1 MDKKFIIQK
10 TIQILDRYSKLYKEI
25 SKGRFDNYGAYMAS
39 GRFRDEDELTKPKLS
54 IDFLEEILKFP
65 KDEYIPEQ
73 PGKTGIPDFFPR
85 DQRVHPFFFELKG
98 SDTEDLATH
107 HPQVNQYLKP
117 PLKWGVITNMRDLL
131 VYELDSAIP
140 ISDYSFSF
148 IQLYKDYKTHKDKI
162 LDFPN
167 TKRFLDFITRFSFQ
181 KLSNQDKIEYL
192 RKAPPWS
199 QLEVL
204 DSDELIVSIRKV
216 VGFLVE
222 DARTHKTQLS
232 ENLRFESET
241 KEAISFEIETVAG
254 ELDRKRVPQ
263 LKTLESY
270 VRVKPNTLESRAFD
284 IFLSR
289 VAYFTMTRSLL
300 ARIWEDIEF
309 IEQSLYD
316 GGFAKWY
323 EIRNRQIQRVLRDAF
338 NFAGERYSWLYNVH
352 NNYTWFTPSE
362 EALIDVLYELAKF
375 NLGKLNTDVL
385 GAVYEEYVDRID
397 RKNKGQYYTPR
408 EIIKL
413 IWDRVGFNNDDG
425 LFRYENGKRAS
436 RLVFD
441 PATGSGGFL
450 VEAARRIRE
459 EAHYNDKDFQDL
471 TEIWLAIIEGL
482 QGGEINLFAHYI
494 TEVNLLIQLTPIIK
508 KMLDAHKNLYRPP
521 QFTLKVIPCDSLSLH
536 LPYARLINEAEV
548 RDKKRDLTTV
558 ILDRQKWN
566 IYQQIKAF
574 QEYDFVC
581 ANPPYIGEKGH
592 KELFRATLD
601 RFPYWHRFY
610 QGKMDYLYFF
620 VLLGLS
626 KLRDGG
632 KLGFITTSYWPT
644 ADGAS
649 NLRKYILENA
659 LIKEIIDFGETKIFE
674 GAPGQHNMV
683 FILEKCPSCIQAK
696 TMVETPITENI
707 IKKEKNQI
715 KIVKVKEM
723 PIIKGIKP
731 LKGLINH
738 IEKHI
743 DKKEYSDDYIDVFY
757 SAVRQGGLTDGAWS
771 SLLMQTDVDK
781 ILSKANFVLL
791 KEVLETRQGIVPG
804 IDRVTKQNIKS
815 ISSDKIVKYNI
826 RPDDG
831 IFVLTKEE
839 INQLCLT
846 KAETEFFIP
855 SYHNSHITS
864 YIVDIPVEKIDY
876 ILYIDQELNFD
887 NYLNIRS
894 HLEKFKDILKNR
906 IDRYEE
912 RGYKETYPWYRL
924 NRPRDKNILSGEKIV
939 VSNWGTTWQP
949 FALQSGDFFEK
960 RDVTLF
966 VKQKGVREE
975 LYYFLGILNS
985 QIIKWWM
992 VQKARQLGYMRQSVQ
1007 EQIPICRID
1016 FTKRDEVKTHDTLVK
1031 KVEAMIETK
1040 KRLAEFNN
1048 FFKTRLTRL
1057 EEPKDIPEINAYA
1070 ITRSLQASDLRVLR
1084 THPKV
1089 QIVES
1094 TLLGSGDPIREAKD
1108 SDDFYLAKAGEIK
1121 GATLFDKSTEEAQYS
1136 MKLVGKNKK
1145 EIAIT
1150 APKEIIYYLK
1160 EILKDYLGKSLDE
1173 IKKIPLAKDL
1183 ETYEAKR
1190 DEILKEAMKLLT
1202 KVQSLQSEIDEIIY
1216 ELYGITQ
1223 AERKIIEKELQ
1234 SR

>member
-1 MDKKFIIQK
+1 MEKKSVIQK

-25 SKGRFDNYGAYMAS
+25 SKGRFENYGAYMAS
-39 GRFRDEDELTKPKLS
+39 GRFRDEDELTKPKLG

-85 DQRVHPFFFELKG
+85 DQRIHPFFFELKG

-107 HPQVNQYLKP
+107 HQQVNQYLKP

-131 VYELDSAIP
+131 VYELNSAIP
-140 ISDYSFSF
+140 ISDYLFSF
-148 IQLYKDYKTHKDKI
+148 LELYKDYKTHKNKI
-162 LDFPN
+162 LDFSN
-167 TKRFLDFITRFSFQ
+167 TKRFFDFVTRFSFQ
-181 KLSNQDKIEYL
+181 KLSIQDKIEYL
-192 RKAPPWS
+192 KKAPPWS
-199 QLEVL
+199 QLEIL
-204 DSDELIVSIRKV
+204 DPDELIVSIRKV

-232 ENLRFESET
+232 ENLRFESEA
-241 KEAISFEIETVAG
+241 KETISFEIETIAG

-270 VRVKPNTLESRAFD
+270 VRAKPNTLESRAFD

-289 VAYFTMTRSLL
+289 VAYFTMTRILL

-385 GAVYEEYVDRID
+385 GTVYEEYVDRVD

-413 IWDRVGFNNDDG
+413 IWDRVGFKNDDG

-459 EAHYNDKDFQDL
+459 EAHYNDKDYQDL

-508 KMLDAHKNLYRPP
+508 KMLDAHKHLYRPP

-566 IYQQIKAF
+566 IYQQIKAK
-574 QEYDFVC
+574 QDYDYAC

-592 KELFRATLD
+592 KELFRSTLE
-601 RFPYWHRFY
+601 RLPYWHRFY

-620 VLLGLS
+620 VILGLS

-649 NLRKYILENA
+649 NLRRYILDNA
-659 LIKEIIDFGETKIFE
+659 LIKEIIDFGETRIFE

-683 FILEKCPSCIQAK
+683 FILEKCPSSIQAK
-696 TMVETPITENI
+696 TMVETPIQENI
-707 IKKEKNQI
+707 NKKEKNQI

-723 PIIKGIKP
+723 LIVKGIKP
-731 LKGLINH
+731 IKGLINH

-743 DKKEYSDDYIDVFY
+743 DKKEYSDNYIDIFY
-757 SAVRQGGLTDGAWS
+757 SAVKQGELTEEPWNLGYLGNVSTILKKLQEYEPLLGELCEINSGADVTVGKLTQNYMK
-771 SLLMQTDVDK
+771 LLPADLV
-781 ILSKANFVLL
+781 A
-791 KEVLETRQGIVPG
+791 
-804 IDRVTKQNIKS
+804 KQNL
-815 ISSDKIVKYNI
+815 KIG
-826 RPDDG
+826 DG
-831 IFVLTKEE
+831 IFVLSEEECKNFDFTEKEKKFIKPFIKNSE
-839 INQLCLT
+839 I
-846 KAETEFFIP
+846 
-855 SYHNSHITS
+855 SS
-864 YIVDIPVEKIDY
+864 YIIDLEEKKYLIYLGWEDDI
-876 ILYIDQELNFD
+876 D
-887 NYLNIRS
+887 NLLNIKT
-894 HLEKFKDILKNR
+894 HLGQYKAIMDDQIS
-906 IDRYEE
+906 RYEE
-912 RGYKETYPWYRL
+912 KYPWFAL
-924 NRPRDKNILSGEKIV
+924 HRPREQKIFEGEKIINPQHTQQIV
-939 VSNWGTTWQP
+939 
-949 FALQSGDFFEK
+949 FAYLNEPIYSS
-960 RDVTLF
+960 RDVYYITPKNRKLKESLKF
-966 VKQKGVREE
+966 VCA
-975 LYYFLGILNS
+975 ILNS
-985 QIIKWWM
+985 NIVKFWLKHKGKRKG
-992 VQKARQLGYMRQSVQ
+992 VAYELKTTPLSK
-1007 EQIPICRID
+1007 IPFRCID
-1016 FTKRDEVKTHDTLVK
+1016 FSNNKEIRTHDVIVK
-1031 KVEAMIETK
+1031 KVEAMIEMK
-1040 KRLAEFNN
+1040 KRLAEYNK

-1057 EEPKDIPEINAYA
+1057 GEPKDIPEPDVFA
-1070 ITRSLQASDLRVLR
+1070 ITRSLPASDLRVLR

-1089 QIVES
+1089 QI
-1094 TLLGSGDPIREAKD
+1094 EAKD
-1108 SDDFYLAKAGEIK
+1108 SDDFYLAKVGEIK
-1121 GATLFDKSTEEAQYS
+1121 GATLFDKSSEEAQYS
-1136 MKLVGKNKK
+1136 IKLAGKNKK
-1145 EIAIT
+1145 QITIT
-1150 APKEIIYYLK
+1150 APKEILYYLK
-1160 EILKDYLGKSLDE
+1160 EVLSGYLGKSLDE

-1183 ETYEAKR
+1183 ETYDTKKH
-1190 DEILKEAMKLLT
+1190 EILKEAKKLLT
-1202 KVQSLQSEIDEIIY
+1202 KVQSLQSEIDEIVY

-1234 SR
+1234 SK

>member
-10 TIQILDRYSKLYKEI
+10 TIQILDRYAKLYKEI
-25 SKGRFDNYGAYMAS
+25 SKGRFENYGAYMAA
-39 GRFRDEDELTKPKLS
+39 GRFRDEDELTKPKLG

-65 KDEYIPEQ
+65 KDEYIPELA
-73 PGKTGIPDFFPR
+73 GKTGIPDFLPR

-107 HPQVNQYLKP
+107 HQQVNQYLKP

-131 VYELDSAIP
+131 VYEPESPNP
-140 ISDYSFSF
+140 ITDYSFSF
-148 IQLYKDYKTHKDKI
+148 LQLYKDFKTHKDQI
-162 LDFPN
+162 LDFSN
-167 TKRFLDFITRFSFQ
+167 TKRFLDFVTRFSFQ
-181 KLSNQDKIEYL
+181 KLSIQDKIEYL
-192 RKAPPWS
+192 KKAPPWS
-199 QLEVL
+199 QLEIL
-204 DSDELIVSIRKV
+204 DPDELIVSIRKV

-241 KEAISFEIETVAG
+241 KEAISFEIETIAG
-254 ELDRKRVPQ
+254 ELDRKRVSQ

-270 VRVKPNTLESRAFD
+270 VRAKPNTMESRAFE

-289 VAYFTMTRSLL
+289 VAYFTMTRILL

-362 EALIDVLYELAKF
+362 EALINVLYELAKY
-375 NLGKLNTDVL
+375 NLGKLNADVL
-385 GAVYEEYVDRID
+385 GTVYEEYVDRVD

-508 KMLDAHKNLYRPP
+508 KMLDAHKHLYRPP
-521 QFTLKVIPCDSLSLH
+521 QFTLKIIPCDSLSLH
-536 LPYARLINEAEV
+536 LPYAQLINEAEV
-548 RDKKRDLTTV
+548 RDKKRDLTTA

-566 IYQQIKAF
+566 IYQQIKVC
-574 QEYDFVC
+574 QDYDYVC

-649 NLRKYILENA
+649 NLRKYILDNA

-683 FILEKCPSCIQAK
+683 FILEKCPSSKVAN
-696 TMVETPITENI
+696 TMVETSLQENI
-707 IKKEKNQI
+707 AKKEKNQI

-723 PIIKGIKP
+723 PIVTGVKP
-731 LKGLINH
+731 LKGLIDH

-757 SAVRQGGLTDGAWS
+757 SAVTQGELADGAWN
-771 SLLMQTDVDK
+771 LGFAGAQARILMK
-781 ILSKANFVLL
+781 IEENTKRIDELCEIDCGIFSNADFVSEKYLTL
-791 KEVLETRQGIVPG
+791 IPDRKRQEL
-804 IDRVTKQNIKS
+804 NIQP
-815 ISSDKIVKYNI
+815 N
-826 RPDDG
+826 DG
-831 IFVLTKEE
+831 IFVLNESEVEDLLKDDTQGE
-839 INQLCLT
+839 IINRT
-846 KAETEFFIP
+846 YKNSDIDKFYIETE
-855 SYHNSHITS
+855 SDVKYL
-864 YIVDIPVEKIDY
+864 
-876 ILYIDQELNFD
+876 LYIDDSFKPEKFPE
-887 NYLNIRS
+887 ITR
-894 HLEKFKDILKNR
+894 HLEKFKEILQAR
-906 IDRYEE
+906 LDRYGEN
-912 RGYKETYPWYRL
+912 YPWWRL
-924 NRPRDKNILSGEKIV
+924 HRPHNRTIYENPKIV
-939 VSNWGTTWQP
+939 TSRWGRQNTY
-949 FALQSGDFFEK
+949 AIQSGNFFENS
-960 RDVTLF
+960 DINLYI
-966 VKQKGVREE
+966 VKSEVKESIKY
-975 LYYFLGILNS
+975 LLGLLNS
-985 QIIKWWM
+985 KVLNYWVFFKGRGEGVSRQIRLK
-992 VQKARQLGYMRQSVQ
+992 
-1007 EQIPICRID
+1007 QIPIRRID
-1016 FTKRDEVKTHDTLVK
+1016 FSKKDEVKIHDTLVK
-1031 KVEAMIETK
+1031 KVEAVIETK
-1040 KRLAEFNN
+1040 NRLAEYNN
-1048 FFKTRLTRL
+1048 FFETRLTRL
-1057 EEPKDIPEINAYA
+1057 EDPKDVLEPDAFA
-1070 ITRSLQASDLRVLR
+1070 ITRSLPASDLRVLR

-1094 TLLGSGDPIREAKD
+1094 TLLGSRDPIREAKD
-1108 SDDFYLAKAGEIK
+1108 TDDFYLAKVGEIK
-1121 GATLFDKSTEEAQYS
+1121 GATLFDKSTKGVQYS
-1136 MKLVGKNKK
+1136 IKLISKNKK
-1145 EIAIT
+1145 QITIT
-1150 APKEIIYYLK
+1150 APKEIVYYLK
-1160 EILKDYLGKSLDE
+1160 EVLSDYNGKSLDE
-1173 IKKIPLAKDL
+1173 TKKIPLAKDL

-1190 DEILKEAMKLLT
+1190 GEILKEAKKLVA
-1202 KVQSLQSEIDEIIY
+1202 KVQSIQSEIDEIVY

-1234 SR
+1234 S